1 MKILEIKSFPN
12 GAHRNQEWDK
22 LPIPDGWAVIPEDM
36 ELESFPFGNVT
47 AEEIT
52 HYRDV
57 EVMRDVTKT
66 REVETLKEV
75 VKTRE
80 VPALDE
86 EGNAILD
93 ENGDPV
99 LVTEEYIDFE
109 PVTVTEEYIEQEMVT
124 EQQPY
129 GVMTVT
135 GWEPLPMPEPEPEP
149 GPEPSVWDELDAAYR
164 EGVNGV

>member
-1 MKILEIKSFPN
+1 MKILEIKALPN

-36 ELESFPFGNVT
+36 ELENFPFGNVT
-47 AEEIT
+47 AEEVI
-52 HYRDV
+52 HYKDVTVLRDV
-57 EVMRDVTKT
+57 I
-66 REVETLKEV
+66 
-75 VKTRE
+75 KTRE
-80 VPALDE
+80 VPAVDE
-86 EGNAILD
+86 DGN
-93 ENGDPV
+93 PV
-99 LVTEEYIDFE
+99 MAEEEY
-109 PVTVTEEYIEQEMVT
+109 TEQEMVT

-149 GPEPSVWDELDAAYR
+149 ALTPSVWDEMDAAYR

>member
-1 MKILEIKSFPN
+1 MKILEITALPN

-36 ELESFPFGNVT
+36 VLESFPFGEATV
-47 AEEIT
+47 EEVI

-57 EVMRDVTKT
+57 EVMREVTKT
-66 REVETLKEV
+66 REVPV
-75 VKTRE
+75 VDE
-80 VPALDE
+80 DGQSVLDE
-86 EGNAILD
+86 DGN
-93 ENGDPV
+93 PV
-99 LVTEEYIDFE
+99 IATEEY
-109 PVTVTEEYIEQEMVT
+109 TEQEIAT

-135 GWEPLPMPEPEPEP
+135 GWVPLPMPEPEPEP

>member
-1 MKILEIKSFPN
+1 MKILEINALPN

-36 ELESFPFGNVT
+36 ELENFPFGNVT

-52 HYRDV
+52 HYRDG

-66 REVETLKEV
+66 REVESF
-75 VKTRE
+75 
-80 VPALDE
+80 DE
-86 EGNAILD
+86 EGNPI
-93 ENGDPV
+93 
-99 LVTEEYIDFE
+99 
-109 PVTVTEEYIEQEMVT
+109 TVTEEYTEQEMVN

-135 GWEPLPMPEPEPEP
+135 GWESLPMPEPESEP
-149 GPEPSVWDELDAAYR
+149 VDLTVDAIINALL
-164 EGVNGV
+164 GVSE